1 MTTTVPFSL
10 TEEEQKALPDDA
22 MWKFLRISDEYHE
35 AFQVVSK
42 IPNNL
47 DMLEAIH
54 AHLDESARI
63 ESAQDATC
71 WQRFGIAAWLD
82 PARETLPRLKNE
94 HDSWFFPL
102 KRPVQ
107 EDPRRKIVDALPPEF
122 VSGSRG
128 LSYPLLL
135 ADETPFG
142 YGRIRRIGPGACYS
156 SRPVCVAID
165 CSVPPD
171 AQISALEI
179 LANKHRKYW
188 MDDGMKTTH
197 DVDVVVEEIDSDS
210 GSGFAFSRMH
220 FKWARAVRAT
230 KYSTTHL
237 WRVVCID
244 TLGAVGNQI
253 AECRKLLRAV
263 HQDIRDEKFFET
275 AWPPRFPHRVP
286 PSPRGD
292 KAPDGSSMLM
302 ALLRLAND
310 ADKVNAAGKPLT
322 ISDIVES
329 IDLYPKGIAHPTWA
343 EHFQGEILTQHLPL
357 ARALKNGLYKWLGHT
372 ETTFSTR

>member
-1 MTTTVPFSL
+1 MTTTVPFAL
-10 TEEEQKALPDDA
+10 TDDEQKARPDDA
-22 MWKFLRISDEYHE
+22 MWQFLRISDEYRK

-42 IPNNL
+42 MPNNQ
-47 DMLEAIH
+47 DMLEALH

-82 PARETLPRLKNE
+82 PEHKTLPRLKSE
-94 HDSWFFPL
+94 DDSWFFPL

-107 EDPRRKIVDALPPEF
+107 ENPRRKIVDALPPEF
-122 VSGSRG
+122 ASGSG
-128 LSYPLLL
+128 GISYPLLL

-142 YGRIRRIGPGACYS
+142 YGRIRRIGPDARYS

-188 MDDGMKTTH
+188 MYDGMKTTH
-197 DVDVVVEEIDSDS
+197 DVDVVVEEVDSDS
-210 GSGFAFSRMH
+210 GRDFAFSRMH
-220 FKWARAVRAT
+220 FKWARAVGAT
-230 KYSTTHL
+230 KYSTAHL

-253 AECRKLLRAV
+253 AKCRKELRAV
-263 HQDIRDEKFFET
+263 HQDIRDEKLFET
-275 AWPPRFPHRVP
+275 EWPERFPHRVP
-286 PSPRGD
+286 PSPSGD
-292 KAPDGSSMLM
+292 KAPEDSSMLI
-302 ALLRLAND
+302 ALLKLA
-310 ADKVNAAGKPLT
+310 KAGDPKSAGEKDPT
-322 ISDIVES
+322 HSEIVENIGLFPQGS
-329 IDLYPKGIAHPTWA
+329 GRPTWVT
-343 EHFQGEILTQHLPL
+343 HFEDEILDKHLPL

-372 ETTFSTR
+372 ETTFSTL